1 MGYSIKCILSI
12 SIYFCLITPQLTFSQ
27 NTNEAI
33 EPSVKK
39 SDAIDLLKGGT
50 LNAWKVP
57 SAHWHIEEDHII
69 AYTGDEQL
77 DIPEWLY
84 TKEQFGDFVFTCEL
98 KLTGDNRR
106 NTGIY
111 YRVNTF
117 TFENY
122 QGNKSFE
129 AASGYEFDVAHN
141 RRYLGSLGD
150 WYARPSLRIL
160 PDTAIVNQVYKTD
173 EWNRFTLR
181 ARGNRL
187 EYWINGIKVLDYIDN
202 DPKASRKGFIGFQI
216 HDGSVM
222 KIECRNIRVMPL
234 KP

>member
-1 MGYSIKCILSI
+1 MSYSIKYILSI
-12 SIYFCLITPQLTFSQ
+12 SIYFCLIIPQSTSSQ

-33 EPSVKK
+33 EPTVNN
-39 SDAIDLLKGGT
+39 SDAIDLLDGGT

-57 SAHWHIEEDHII
+57 STHWYLENESIVG
-69 AYTGDEQL
+69 YTGEEKL

-122 QGNKSFE
+122 QGNKTFE
-129 AASGYEFDVAHN
+129 AASGYEFDVAHD

-160 PDTAIVNQVYKTD
+160 PDTAIVSQVYKP
-173 EWNRFTLR
+173 EAWNRFTLR

-187 EYWINGIKVLDYIDN
+187 EYWINGIKVLDYSDN
-202 DPKASRKGFIGFQI
+202 DPKASRKGTIGLQI

-222 KIECRNIRVMPL
+222 KIESRNIRVMPL
-234 KP
+234 EP